1 MTGKAKQQKRS
12 FTFGNSNES
21 YELLTGGN
29 IDELLSRAT
38 QGKERNYDK
47 IFGYNKNP
55 SYGSYCNLYQRNPIA
70 HRITNEMVTKLWA
83 AKPQI
88 IIENNEAQTRTLNN
102 AIEEFDILNVMEQA
116 DLKAFLGGWSIIRI
130 LPGQLNNPVRFDA
143 FAAIELTVKLED
155 GNVPTYGQIKEYVI
169 KKTNTPIL
177 AKDAI
182 HIANNTHFDRIKG
195 VPGLKPIY
203 NTLQD
208 ISKIIGS
215 SAESIWLAA
224 AQRSIIQIQQDG
236 GGDDKAVEKTLEGM
250 RKIQEGLIRNM
261 AVINGSVSDTQ
272 QTAINPTS
280 HFTVLTQQISAATG
294 IPTRILTG
302 SERGNLA
309 STQDEENWRVQL
321 RTRQVNHIET
331 QILRPVLNYLFN
343 SNLFTQENLKASILW
358 EEVSSEDGRI
368 ADATKIAT
376 LLIQLETIIALDEQ
390 NPEYTKIKANL
401 TRRLLKLTEPS

>member
-1 MTGKAKQQKRS
+1 MAGKVNKQQRS
-12 FTFGNSNES
+12 LSFSSNEG

-38 QGKERNYDK
+38 QGKERNYDR

-55 SYGSYCNLYQRNPIA
+55 SYSSYCNLYQRNPIA

-130 LPGQLNNPVRFDA
+130 LPGQLNTPTRFDA
-143 FAAIELTVKLED
+143 FAGNELTVKLED
-155 GNVPTYGQIKEYVI
+155 RNVPEYGQITEYVI
-169 KKTNTPIL
+169 KKTNTPIK

-182 HIANNTHFDRIKG
+182 HVANNSHFDRIKG
-195 VPGLKPIY
+195 VPGLKSIY

-208 ISKIIGS
+208 IGKVIGS

-224 AQRSIIQIQQDG
+224 AQRSILQIEQQG
-236 GGDDKAVEKTLEGM
+236 GGDDKVVEATLKNM
-250 RKIQEGLIRNM
+250 KDIQEGIIRNM
-261 AVINGSVSDTQ
+261 AIVNGQVSDTQ
-272 QTAINPTS
+272 QSAVSPTD

-331 QILRPVLNYLFN
+331 QILRPVLNNLFN
-343 SNLFTQENLKASILW
+343 SNLFTQQNLTASILW

-368 ADATKIAT
+368 ADATKIAA

-390 NPEYTKIKANL
+390 NPEYTTIKANL
-401 TRRLLKLTEPS
+401 TRRLAKLTEPS